1 MLSFTEYYLLVN
13 LDRIQCGNQDGAYL
27 MGRLSTAIIK
37 NNIVDLVV
45 AADDEQ
51 LLSILKDVASK
62 ILTPAL
68 NEQEKPI
75 KEMQTGIIEKI
86 IATNNQEKLLQ
97 IMEKLK

>member
-1 MLSFTEYYLLVN
+1 
-13 LDRIQCGNQDGAYL
+13 

-51 LLSILKDVASK
+51 MLLILKNVASK

-68 NEQEKPI
+68 NEQEMPI